1 MRMKKQFLT
10 LFAAG
15 TMVAGSAFA
24 DTTLIYGND
33 QGQETTRMMLTPDV
47 VKVST
52 NDETNTDVI
61 FNGNKTEFVVVNH
74 DEKSFMVFGEK
85 EIEALS
91 DVSAMMDRMIEKQM
105 ANIPEAQREQMR
117 GMMESMIK
125 NQMPK
130 QAAAPVY
137 KKSGDSKEYNGY
149 NCDVVVKTV
158 EGQSSGS
165 FCVTEYGKL
174 DVAPAEY
181 AVISKFMKIAEKMA
195 SQFGQDNS
203 MNFAAIGEVLPVY
216 FKDAGQTGILMDVDN
231 GDIDAALLTVPEGYK
246 QQELPKEMF

>member
-1 MRMKKQFLT
+1 
-10 LFAAG
+10 
-15 TMVAGSAFA
+15 
-24 DTTLIYGND
+24 
-33 QGQETTRMMLTPDV
+33 
-47 VKVST
+47 
-52 NDETNTDVI
+52 
-61 FNGNKTEFVVVNH
+61 
-74 DEKSFMVFGEK
+74 
-85 EIEALS
+85 
-91 DVSAMMDRMIEKQM
+91 
-105 ANIPEAQREQMR
+105 
-117 GMMESMIK
+117 MIK
-125 NQMPK
+125 SQMPK

-149 NCDVVVKTV
+149 SCDVVVKSV
-158 EGQSSGS
+158 EGQSSGN

-203 MNFAAIGEVLPVY
+203 MNFASIGEVLPVY

-231 GDIDAALLTVPEGYK
+231 GDIDEALLTVPEGYK

>member
-1 MRMKKQFLT
+1 MRMKTQLLT
-10 LFAAG
+10 ILGAG
-15 TMVAGSAFA
+15 TLLFGAAVA
-24 DTTLIYGND
+24 DTTLVYGDNS
-33 QGQETTRMMLTPDV
+33 GQETTRMLLTADA
-47 VKVST
+47 VKITSHADT
-52 NDETNTDVI
+52 KTAVI

-74 DEKSFMVFGEK
+74 DDKSFMVFGEK

-125 NQMPK
+125 GQMAK
-130 QAAAPVY
+130 QNAAPIY
-137 KKSGDSKEYNGY
+137 EKNGDSKEFNGY
-149 NCDVVVKTV
+149 HCDVVVKTV
-158 EGQSSGS
+158 DGKSSGD
-165 FCVTEYGKL
+165 FCVAEYGKL

-181 AVISKFMKIAEKMA
+181 AVIAKFMKIAEKMA

-203 MNFAAIGEVLPVY
+203 MNFSAIGQVLPVY
-216 FKDAGQTGILMDVDN
+216 FKDSQQTGILMDVKK
-231 GDIDAALLTVPEGYK
+231 GKIDASLMVVPEGYQ

>member
-1 MRMKKQFLT
+1 MRMKTQL
-10 LFAAG
+10 LSILGAG
-15 TMVAGSAFA
+15 TLLAGGAMA
-24 DTTLIYGND
+24 DTTLVYGDNS
-33 QGQETTRMMLTPDV
+33 GKETTRMLLTADA
-47 VKVST
+47 VKVSSK
-52 NDETNTDVI
+52 DQTNTDVI

-74 DEKSFMVFGEK
+74 DEQSFMVFGEK

-91 DVSAMMDRMIEKQM
+91 DVSAMMDRMLEKQM
-105 ANIPEAQREQMR
+105 ANVPEAQREQMR

-203 MNFAAIGEVLPVY
+203 MNFASIGEVLPVY

-231 GDIDAALLTVPEGYK
+231 GDIDEALLTVPEGYK

>member
-1 MRMKKQFLT
+1 MRIKTQL
-10 LFAAG
+10 LAILGAG
-15 TMVAGSAFA
+15 TLVAGGVMA
-24 DTTLIYGND
+24 DTTLIYGD
-33 QGQETTRMMLTPDV
+33 DSGKETTRMFLTADA
-47 VKVST
+47 VKVSS
-52 NDETNTDVI
+52 NDETSTDVI
-61 FNGNKTEFVVVNH
+61 FNGHKTEFVVVNH
-74 DEKSFMVFGEK
+74 DEQSFMVFGEK

-125 NQMPK
+125 SQMPK

-137 KKSGDSKEYNGY
+137 AKSGGSKEYNGY

-158 EGQSSGS
+158 DGQSKGD
-165 FCVTEYGKL
+165 FCVTDYAQL
-174 DVAPAEY
+174 DVSPAEY
-181 AVISKFMKIAEKMA
+181 AVIAKFMKVAEKMA

-216 FKDAGQTGILMDVDN
+216 FKDAGQTGILMNVDN

>member
-1 MRMKKQFLT
+1 MRMKTQL
-10 LFAAG
+10 LSILGAG
-15 TMVAGSAFA
+15 TLLAGGAMA
-24 DTTLIYGND
+24 DTTLVYGDNS
-33 QGQETTRMMLTPDV
+33 GQETTRMLLTADA

-52 NDETNTDVI
+52 NDKTNTDVI

-125 NQMPK
+125 SQMPK

-137 KKSGDSKEYNGY
+137 EKSGNSKEYNGY
-149 NCDVVVKTV
+149 SCDVVVKTV
-158 EGQSSGS
+158 EGQSSGD
-165 FCVTEYGKL
+165 FCVTGYGQL

-203 MNFAAIGEVLPVY
+203 MNFASIGEVLPVY
-216 FKDAGQTGILMDVDN
+216 FSDGGQTGILMDVDN
-231 GDIDAALLTVPEGYK
+231 GQIDATLLTVPEGYK

>member
-1 MRMKKQFLT
+1 MRMKTHL
-10 LFAAG
+10 LSILGAG
-15 TMVAGSAFA
+15 TLLAGSAMA
-24 DTTLIYGND
+24 DTTLVYGDNS
-33 QGQETTRMMLTPDV
+33 GQETTRMLLTPQV

-52 NDETNTDVI
+52 KDQTHTDVL
-61 FNGNKTEFVVVNH
+61 FYGDKTEFVVVNH

-125 NQMPK
+125 SQMPK

-137 KKSGDSKEYNGY
+137 EKSGATEEYNGY

-158 EGQSSGS
+158 DGQSSGDY
-165 FCVTEYGKL
+165 CVTEYGDL
-174 DVAPAEY
+174 DVTPAEY
-181 AVISKFMKIAEKMA
+181 AVIAKFMKIAEKMA

-203 MNFAAIGEVLPVY
+203 MNFAAIGDVLPVY
-216 FKDAGQTGILMDVDN
+216 FKDSGQTGILMDVDN
-231 GDIDAALLTVPEGYK
+231 GKIDAALLTVPEGYK